1 MDFFGRIKD
10 AMNRLLASARWE
22 TKASGLVAQIIERN
36 GVRGVTVAG
45 PAA

>member
-1 MDFFGRIKD
+1 VPKGGTAAAAYLHQFVEK
-10 AMNRLLASARWE
+10 A
-22 TKASGLVAQIIERN
+22 KASGLVAQIIERN